1 MTRVTSTA
9 YKQTT
14 VLPGILAILV
24 FLNCPSVA
32 QVRVT
37 YPPLPQSQQI
47 SATLRLYHE
56 LRSVGLDRTHLYR
69 AREIAI
75 DREDLH
81 LYLTNGTLAF
91 TRAVDGRVTGAL
103 FEGEGEILLKPPDQV
118 ERHSLGLFT
127 GVGVL
132 TETFTGV
139 YLRFNDDTYEELL
152 PNLLPI
158 EGESEPMATPE
169 ATVESLAEID
179 SLRLLCSFTSD
190 QKIGGDAGDRYLHA
204 RIAGTH
210 MGIFDVV
217 YDTMT
222 EEQISVGKL
231 TTQNNVSYYNIWMSF
246 PARRARLEKDPS
258 TRIIDPWKSFLS
270 VRIAESD
277 ISARLLPPEEIEAEA
292 NLQLRV
298 KNGGQ
303 KLLFFELARSLKVSE
318 VSSNGKRLEFIQNES
333 LEGSELARRGND
345 EIAVVFPE
353 QLKSGSEVQLT
364 LKYRGLVMTQAGTGL
379 LYVGA
384 RGTWYPNRGMAM
396 GNFKL
401 EFRWPSEWTLVATGK
416 RESLES
422 RGRELVGRW
431 ASEAPI
437 PLAGFNL
444 GIYSKKSAHA
454 GNVVVESYATTG
466 MEYSFPKPQVAG
478 RSIGSPLNRRSNDT
492 DETAIVLPPAAF
504 NPAEAG
510 QTVAEQSA
518 RAIEQFSKWFGAFP
532 YPSLS
537 LTQFPGNY
545 SQGWPGLVFLS
556 GTVFLPASDK
566 ARLHMDPF
574 STVIYDEVM
583 APHETA
589 HQWWGNLVSWHGYR
603 DQWWVEALANYS
615 ALMLLER
622 EHPREFKLVMD
633 RYRDDLLKA
642 STSGKPYMD
651 AGPVMLGLRL
661 SSSEFPNGYLH
672 ISYGRG
678 TWLIHML
685 RCMMRNS
692 DKASPPAARG
702 VISTRNPDEAFLRA
716 LHKIRDRYAYK
727 EMTTTEMLKVFEE
740 ELPDSVKFEGKKSL
754 QWFTEGWLD
763 GIAVPTLSLSEVKI
777 SGAGT
782 TPHATFTI
790 TQRDAPKELVT
801 LLPIYAVGA
810 ENRQLLV
817 GRVFADGEQSQ
828 FRLTV
833 PAGTKRLLLDPL
845 QTVLRRK

>member
-1 MTRVTSTA
+1 VHKVTRVTGTRR
-9 YKQTT
+9 KQTT
-14 VLPGILAILV
+14 VLPRILIVLALLMCEA
-24 FLNCPSVA
+24 FAQTAAPSA
-32 QVRVT
+32 G
-37 YPPLPQSQQI
+37 LPQVAP
-47 SATLRLYHE
+47 SATLKLYRE

-75 DREDLH
+75 DREDFH

-91 TRAVDGRVTGAL
+91 IRAVNGRVTGAL
-103 FEGEGEILLKPPDQV
+103 FEGEGEILLNPPDQV
-118 ERHSLGLFT
+118 ERQSLGLFT
-127 GVGVL
+127 GAGVL
-132 TETFTGV
+132 TESFTGV
-139 YLRFNDDTYEELL
+139 YLRFNDDTYNELRSAL
-152 PNLLPI
+152 QPI

-169 ATVESLAEID
+169 ATVETLAEVD

-190 QKIGGDAGDRYLHA
+190 AKIGGEAGDRYLHA

-210 MGIFDVV
+210 LGIFDVV
-217 YDTMT
+217 YDSLS

-231 TTQNNVSYYNIWMSF
+231 TVNNNVSYYNIWMSF
-246 PARRARLEKDPS
+246 PARRARAEKNPAA
-258 TRIIDPWKSFLS
+258 RVIDPWKSFLS
-270 VRIAESD
+270 ARIVQSQ
-277 ISARLLPPEEIEAEA
+277 ISARLLPPEEIEADA
-292 NLQLRV
+292 TLQIHV

-303 KLLFFELARSLKVSE
+303 KLLFFELARALKVSE
-318 VSSNGKRLEFIQNES
+318 VTSDGRPLEFIQNES

-345 EIAVVFPE
+345 EIVVIFPE
-353 QLKSGSEVQLT
+353 QLKAGVDVQVKF
-364 LKYRGLVMTQAGTGL
+364 KYRGLVMAQAGTGL
-379 LYVGA
+379 LYVGS

-401 EFRWPSEWTLVATGK
+401 EFRWPSQWTLVATGK

-422 RGRELVGRW
+422 RGNELVGRW
-431 ASEAPI
+431 VSEAPI

-444 GIYSKKSAHA
+444 GIYSKKTART

-466 MEYSFPKPQVAG
+466 MEYSFPKPQATG
-478 RSIGSPLNRRSNDT
+478 NTIQSPIGRSNDT
-492 DETAIVLPPAAF
+492 DETAVVLPPAAF

-518 RAIEQFSKWFGAFP
+518 RAIEQFSKWFGPFP
-532 YPSLS
+532 YPSLA

-583 APHETA
+583 GPHETA

-622 EHPREFKLVMD
+622 DHPNEFKLVMD

-642 STSGKPYMD
+642 SPSGKPYMQ

-685 RCMMRNS
+685 RGILR
-692 DKASPPAARG
+692 DGERG
-702 VISTRNPDEAFLRA
+702 DLPRPRGATARNPDEAFWQA
-716 LHKIRDRYAYK
+716 LHTIRDRYAYK
-727 EMTTTEMLKVFEE
+727 EMSTAEMVKVFEE

-754 QWFTEGWLD
+754 QWFTESWLN
-763 GIAVPTLSLSEVKI
+763 GVAIPTIKLSDVKI
-777 SGAGT
+777 VSAGS
-782 TPHATFTI
+782 PHATFVI
-790 TQRDAPKELVT
+790 TQQDAPRELVT
-801 LLPIYAVGA
+801 SVPIYAITGD
-810 ENRQLLV
+810 NRRALI
-817 GRVFADGEQSQ
+817 GRVFADGEQSH
-828 FRLTV
+828 FRLSV
-833 PAGTKRLLLDPL
+833 PAGTKRLVLDPL
-845 QTVLRRK
+845 ETILRRK